1 MCRIRRI
8 PFLAFLALASTQ
20 ARADEWTTT
29 DTLVESGCIALFL
42 IDWGQTLDRRYQ
54 ETNPLLGNHP
64 SHAAVDGY
72 FLAVMS
78 VQVLVARLLP
88 SPWRSVFQGA
98 TIGIEGRS
106 VVNNW
111 RLGAHVSW

>member
-1 MCRIRRI
+1 MKQIAL
-8 PFLAFLALASTQ
+8 LAFLALASTE
-20 ARADEWTTT
+20 ARADEWTTA
-29 DTLVESGCIALFL
+29 DTVVESGCIALFV

-54 ETNPLLGNHP
+54 ESNLLLGNHP

-72 FLAVMS
+72 FLAVIGI
-78 VQVLVARLLP
+78 QFLVARLLP

-98 TIGIEGRS
+98 TLGIEGRS

-111 RLGAHVSW
+111 RLGARLSW